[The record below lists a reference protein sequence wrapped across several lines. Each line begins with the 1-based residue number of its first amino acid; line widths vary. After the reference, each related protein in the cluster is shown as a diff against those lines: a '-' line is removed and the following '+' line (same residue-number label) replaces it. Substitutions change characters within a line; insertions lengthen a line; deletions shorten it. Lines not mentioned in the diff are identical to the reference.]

1 LVLVLGA
8 GCNQVLGLSSTQV
21 IDAGFYDA
29 QIDAPFACP
38 PTGTG
43 MPPRFSRLLHQ
54 VVVQPVFEYTTSSA
68 TMRAVAQ
75 SPSGVVEGP
84 IDDVM
89 TPATGLGGSPACLA
103 CAQLVF
109 PRLTPEGDGVYGVLS
124 SMFGAHLALYRRAA
138 NEWMEVQAFGT
149 PLGSFLSSVTRG
161 PTRHLMIYDG
171 VAFHEYAVDD
181 GGGSTEV
188 LPAYQPGDLGLFNLG
203 NPMFTADGLRM
214 VFPGTVVRDGTT
226 TTEMY
231 YADRPDLAARFTT
244 ATALVDVPVVDSA
257 YLTEDCS
264 RIYISGLG
272 SLFYAQRL

>member
-1 LVLVLGA
+1 LVLLLGA

-21 IDAGFYDA
+21 IDAGFFDA

-38 PTGTG
+38 PTGTT
-43 MPPRFSRLLHQ
+43 PQFSRVLNQ
-54 VVVQPVFEYTTSSA
+54 VVVQPVFEYTTSMA

-75 SPSGVVEGP
+75 SPAGVVEGP
-84 IDDVM
+84 IDDIM
-89 TPATGLGGSPACLA
+89 TSATGLGGDPACLS
-103 CAQLVF
+103 CAQLSF
-109 PRLTPEGDGVYGVLS
+109 PRLTPEGDGVYGVTS
-124 SMFGAHLALYRRAA
+124 SMIGAHLGLYRRAN
-138 NEWMEVQAFGT
+138 NEWMEVQTFKT

-161 PTRHLMIYDG
+161 PTRHLVIYDG

-181 GGGSTEV
+181 GGSSTEV
-188 LPAYQPGDLGLFNLG
+188 LPAYQPQDLGLFNLG
-203 NPMFTADGLRM
+203 NPMLTADGLHM
-214 VFPGTVVRDGTT
+214 VFPGAAVRNGTT

-231 YADRPDLAARFTT
+231 YADRPDLGARFTT
-244 ATALVDVPVVDSA
+244 ATLLVDFPVVDSA